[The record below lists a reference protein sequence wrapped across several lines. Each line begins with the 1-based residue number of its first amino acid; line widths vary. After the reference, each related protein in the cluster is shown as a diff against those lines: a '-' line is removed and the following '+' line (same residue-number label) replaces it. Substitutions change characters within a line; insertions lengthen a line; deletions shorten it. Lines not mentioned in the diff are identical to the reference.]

1 MDEDLFS
8 ALSREALY
16 NPGCALVYILSCP
29 LCRLTHTQTHT
40 LSPQPGMSL
49 QGNDT
54 NDIVVATPAETSFI
68 DITMT
73 TPETTITPDAEQHH
87 PLQQQQVDPRTA
99 ATRQKVVDIVDHQ
112 FDLEILL
119 RHAEGASIA
128 QELAKAERML
138 EDLRH
143 AILSGTSNATL
154 LLFFSFSLWKVFIR
168 VISRLTRIFLFFLCG
183 YE

>member
-1 MDEDLFS
+1 MQSWVYPCLHFIL
-8 ALSREALY
+8 LS
-16 NPGCALVYILSCP
+16 LSSH
-29 LCRLTHTQTHT
+29 THTNTQTHS

-54 NDIVVATPAETSFI
+54 NDIVVATPAEASFV

-73 TPETTITPDAEQHH
+73 TPEAAITPDPEQLY
-87 PLQQQQVDPRTA
+87 PLQQQQQQQQVDPRTV
-99 ATRQKVVDIVDHQ
+99 ATRQKVVDIIDHQ

-119 RHAEGASIA
+119 RHAESASIA

-143 AILSGTSNATL
+143 AILSGKCNAT
-154 LLFFSFSLWKVFIR
+154 SFLSQSVESVHQGDQSTDKGIFI
-168 VISRLTRIFLFFLCG
+168 FLCG